1 MIVNI
6 IQLILGVSFTVLS
19 LANLSGNRNSKEKFK
34 KLNMPIWFMYLTGTI
49 QIIGGITM
57 LVGIWHAL
65 VGAFSGFWIAMLMA
79 GAVTVRMKSGER
91 IKDVYLPLMIGFLAL
106 LVFLLNI
113 L

>member
-49 QIIGGITM
+49 
-57 LVGIWHAL
+57 
-65 VGAFSGFWIAMLMA
+65 
-79 GAVTVRMKSGER
+79 
-91 IKDVYLPLMIGFLAL
+91 
-106 LVFLLNI
+106 
-113 L
+113 